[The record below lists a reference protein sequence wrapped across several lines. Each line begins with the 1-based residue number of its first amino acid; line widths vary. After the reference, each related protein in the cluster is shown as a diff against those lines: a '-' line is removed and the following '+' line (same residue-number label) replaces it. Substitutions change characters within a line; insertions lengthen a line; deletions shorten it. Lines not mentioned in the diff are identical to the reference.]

1 MEGGRVVRLVHA
13 GLVSSSEDKADRFFG
28 GVLGLE
34 KTRRSELPAELADR
48 LFGVDEGCQ
57 IVYYGSGDLE
67 LEVFLIGLPPTA
79 GSRIGHL
86 CLEVASRADLLERC
100 AAMGVAVRQA
110 PKGDSLIV
118 FIEDEDGNLFE
129 IKERR

>member
-1 MEGGRVVRLVHA
+1 MRLIHA

-34 KTRRSELPAELADR
+34 KTRRSELSAELANR
-48 LFGVDEGCQ
+48 LFGVDAGCE

-67 LEVFLIGLPPTA
+67 LEVFLIGLPEMA

-86 CLEVASRADLLERC
+86 CLEVASRAELLARC
-100 AAMGVAVRQA
+100 AAMGVAVREA

>member
-1 MEGGRVVRLVHA
+1 MRLIHA
-13 GLVSSSEDKADRFFG
+13 GLVSSSEDRADRFFG
-28 GVLGLE
+28 GVLGFE
-34 KTRRSELPAELADR
+34 KTRRSALSAELADR
-48 LFGVDEGCQ
+48 LFGVDGGCE

-67 LEVFLIGLPPTA
+67 FEVFLIALPEVA

-86 CLEVASRADLLERC
+86 CLEVESRAELLTRC
-100 AAMGVAVRQA
+100 EAEGVTVRKA

>member
-1 MEGGRVVRLVHA
+1 MRLIHA

-34 KTRRSELPAELADR
+34 KTRRSELSAELANR
-48 LFGVDEGCQ
+48 LFGVDAGCE

-67 LEVFLIGLPPTA
+67 LEVFLTRPPEMA

-86 CLEVASRADLLERC
+86 CLEVASRAELLARC
-100 AAMGVAVRQA
+100 AEMGVAVRQA

>member
-1 MEGGRVVRLVHA
+1 MRLIHA
-13 GLVSSSEDKADRFFG
+13 GLVSSSEDRADRFFS
-28 GVLGLE
+28 GVLGFE
-34 KTRRSELPAELADR
+34 KTRRSELSAELADR
-48 LFGVDEGCQ
+48 LFGVDGGCE
-57 IVYYGSGDLE
+57 IVYYRSGDLE
-67 LEVFLIGLPPTA
+67 LEVFLIGLPEPA

-86 CLEVASRADLLERC
+86 CLEVASRAELLARC
-100 AAMGVAVRQA
+100 EEMGVAVRQA

>member
-1 MEGGRVVRLVHA
+1 MRLIHA
-13 GLVSSSEDKADRFFG
+13 GLVSSSEEKADRCFG
-28 GVLGLE
+28 GVLGLA
-34 KTRRSELPAELADR
+34 KTRTSELSAELADR
-48 LFGVDEGCQ
+48 LFGVDGGCE
-57 IVYYGSGDLE
+57 IVYYGCGDLE
-67 LEVFLIGLPPTA
+67 LEVFLISLPEIA

-86 CLEVASRADLLERC
+86 CLEVANRAELLARC

>member
-1 MEGGRVVRLVHA
+1 MRLIHA
-13 GLVSSSEDKADRFFG
+13 GLVSSSEDRADRFFG
-28 GVLGLE
+28 GVLGFE
-34 KTRRSELPAELADR
+34 KTRRSALSAELADR
-48 LFGVDEGCQ
+48 LFGVDGGCE

-67 LEVFLIGLPPTA
+67 LEVFLIALPEAA

-86 CLEVASRADLLERC
+86 CLEVESRAELLARC
-100 AAMGVAVRQA
+100 EAEGVAVREA

>member
-1 MEGGRVVRLVHA
+1 MRLIHA
-13 GLVSSSEDKADRFFG
+13 GLVSRSEERADRFFG

-34 KTRRSELPAELADR
+34 KTRRSELSAELADR
-48 LFGVDEGCQ
+48 LFGVDAGCE

-67 LEVFLIGLPPTA
+67 VEVFLTRPPEMT

-86 CLEVASRADLLERC
+86 CLEVASRAELLARC
-100 AAMGVAVRQA
+100 ATAGVPVRQA
-110 PKGDSLIV
+110 PKGDYLVV

>member
-1 MEGGRVVRLVHA
+1 MRLIHV

-34 KTRRSELPAELADR
+34 KTRRSELSAELAAR
-48 LFGVDEGCQ
+48 LFGVDGGCE

-67 LEVFLIGLPPTA
+67 LEVFVIGLPEMA
-79 GSRIGHL
+79 ASRIGHL
-86 CLEVASRADLLERC
+86 CLEVASRSELLARC